1 MIRHA
6 CAGSMAVLAAG
17 AALLVSTPLEGLAEA
32 PAPLPGFGQEP
43 VCEPAE
49 RMPLE
54 GRASP
59 YDSVAVQIG
68 EAAVKICYG
77 RPSARGR
84 TMIGGEAV
92 PFGELWRTGANEP
105 TTLHTTGTLDV
116 AGIRIEPGSYSLYTR
131 PGEESWEL
139 FLNSSTDRWGIPIG
153 DDVRTTE
160 VGSATL
166 PRERPPE
173 HVETLTLRFVDA
185 SDGGA
190 DLVLEWEDFRVTI
203 PVRPG

>member
-1 MIRHA
+1 MTKHA
-6 CAGSMAVLAAG
+6 CAGSIAVLTAG
-17 AALLVSTPLEGLAEA
+17 AALLLSAPIQGLAA
-32 PAPLPGFGQEP
+32 ASGPLPALEQQP

-105 TTLHTTGTLDV
+105 TTLHTTGPLEV
-116 AGIRIEPGSYSLYTR
+116 AGIRVGPGSYSLYTR
-131 PGEESWEL
+131 PGEETWEL
-139 FLNSSTDRWGIPIG
+139 FLNSSTDRWGIPIN
-153 DDVRTTE
+153 DEVRANE

-166 PRERPPE
+166 PRERPSD

-185 SDGGA
+185 SDAGA
-190 DLVLEWEDFRVTI
+190 DLVLEWEEFRVTV